1 MEKSAAV
8 GDRTVGGASK
18 DALGS
23 GYAASNTETS
33 GSAFRRERVRTNKRL
48 GGLRLL
54 IGGVEDETRTVDE
67 DAAGVLRAVREHE
80 GWPRVKQ
87 GKVRLIPEQGHCR
100 PQPQPAPLP
109 VPCRLSQ
116 VE

>member
-8 GDRTVGGASK
+8 GDWAVGGASE

-33 GSAFRRERVRTNKRL
+33 GSAFRRERVRTCKRL

-54 IGGVEDETRTVDE
+54 NGGVKDETRAEDK
-67 DAAGVLRAVREHE
+67 DAAEVLWAVRQHE

-87 GKVRLIPEQGHCR
+87 GQVRLIPEQGHCR
-100 PQPQPAPLP
+100 PQPLPAPLP

-116 VE
+116 GE